1 MEKQQL
7 LEKNFVTEEEWNL
20 TPDRV
25 KDLVVQQKLKIKELE
40 KQLEELKNQQDNLQ
54 EKVDRNSDN
63 SNSSP
68 STDLIKPE
76 TKKRLRPKRSMAHP
90 MNGRV
95 TIITTA
101 TMA

>member
-40 KQLEELKNQQDNLQ
+40 KQVEELKNKQDNLP
-54 EKVDRNSDN
+54 EKVNRNSDN
-63 SNSSP
+63 SNSPP
-68 STDLIKPE
+68 STDFIKPE
-76 TKKRLRPKRSMAHP
+76 TKKPKKRKKRKRGGQKGHVGHS
-90 MNGRV
+90 RILV
-95 TIITTA
+95 S
-101 TMA
+101 